1 MCEVRSGCHCGQK
14 NIRQSIC
21 MFSFITFSD
30 FFESCCIFL
39 ASEIPRKELFY
50 SNYDDEWRLVC
61 TYCNSIGLSCIL
73 WGDVWLGNFN
83 ISIMILRSVRDDK
96 NNYWTV

>member
-1 MCEVRSGCHCGQK
+1 MCKFRLDAIVDKRILDNLFLCSVLLLSQISLKAVVFSWLVKYQGRSCSTQTMMMNGEY
-14 NIRQSIC
+14 
-21 MFSFITFSD
+21 TV
-30 FFESCCIFL
+30 L
-39 ASEIPRKELFY
+39 
-50 SNYDDEWRLVC
+50 
-61 TYCNSIGLSCIL
+61 NSIGLSCIL